1 MNQIFKVK
9 NDSCS
14 CDLVRPLSDTS
25 PLYGLR
31 KDTGWFLFHRK
42 LTWYFFSFFEETFDL
57 QPGKGEGDMQ
67 VEMISVREIPTLSAL
82 TMCFWQRFLKKH
94 GVSEWPMSIYRHDIP
109 GTNAQGTLTVTW
121 MTYLTSSGV
130 EQMHLS
136 VYQISSNGQLKFLD
150 R

>member
-1 MNQIFKVK
+1 MQLILSTPPFRHLPSLRPSKRYRVV
-9 NDSCS
+9 
-14 CDLVRPLSDTS
+14 LVPKKTYLV
-25 PLYGLR
+25 
-31 KDTGWFLFHRK
+31 F
-42 LTWYFFSFFEETFDL
+42 FFSFFEETFDL
-57 QPGKGEGDMQ
+57 QPGKGEGDTR

-109 GTNAQGTLTVTW
+109 GTDAQGTLTVTW